1 MLAVIM
7 AGGAGTRFWPAS
19 RAALP
24 KQFLPILGSKSMIR
38 LTMERLLP
46 LVPVDKIHVVTAAS
60 QVELVKQHLPEM
72 PVENIIIEPFGMNTA
87 PCLALSLAVLLDRH
101 SLEETMLVLPADH
114 FIRDTQSFLA
124 SLTKADE
131 VASHGRLVTFGI
143 IPDHPATGYGYI
155 EAGAE
160 LSPGVREVARFKE
173 KPDALTAAQF
183 IAQGNFYWNSGMFC
197 WSLGTL
203 ARAFET
209 HLPLALNVARELVAG
224 LIRGIDEAT
233 AASVYA
239 RMPKTPIDI
248 GIMEK
253 ATNRAVIPVNYGW
266 SDVGGWKALA
276 DLSPTDANGNRFSA
290 PSLPLDSTDNYI
302 STNKFCALIGVHGLC
317 LIETPDAILLCPKD
331 RSEEVK
337 QVVDTLKAQAKD
349 NLL

>member
-72 PVENIIIEPFGMNTA
+72 PVANIIIEPFGMNTA

-101 SLEETMLVLPADH
+101 PQDETMLVLPADH
-114 FIRDTQSFLA
+114 FIRNTQSFLA

-131 VASHGRLVTFGI
+131 VASKGRLVTFGI

-155 EAGAE
+155 EAGAV
-160 LSPGVREVARFKE
+160 LSPGVSEVERFKE
-173 KPDALTAAQF
+173 KPDAVTAAQF

-197 WSLGTL
+197 WSLVTL

-209 HLPLALNVARELVAG
+209 HLPLALNVALELVSG
-224 LIRGIDEAT
+224 IKQGIDEAT
-233 AASVYA
+233 AASIYA

-266 SDVGGWKALA
+266 SDVGGWNALSELTPK
-276 DLSPTDANGNRFSA
+276 DETGNSFSTPGMA
-290 PSLPLDSTDNYI
+290 IHSTDNYI
-302 STNKFCALIGVHGLC
+302 SSNKFTALIGVTGIC
-317 LIETPDAILLCPKD
+317 LIETPDAILISAKAQ
-331 RSEEVK
+331 SEEVK
-337 QVVDTLKAQAKD
+337 QVVDTLKLQQKD